1 MSVQVCHTRNN
12 FAPVWCCFSFFLIV
26 QHAGQSMPQ
35 DFPGLVM
42 AQLSPIPISGRI
54 SDQSSHLPVC
64 SVCLLRAGS
73 KSFSAI
79 YLIKLFTHVSVIL
92 VYLVSFVCYFLESS
106 RDFLLYRWTGGSVL
120 LPFTLLGCSVSVATP
135 SPELPWDGPFSGCPW
150 RIKLLT
156 TTVGCPA
163 FTCGSRVSPI
173 PCLFDR
179 LFNFEL
185 F

>member
-1 MSVQVCHTRNN
+1 MQAR
-12 FAPVWCCFSFFLIV
+12 
-26 QHAGQSMPQ
+26 SMPQ

-54 SDQSSHLPVC
+54 SGQASHLPVC

-79 YLIKLFTHVSVIL
+79 YLIKLFTHVSHPSLSCIFCL
-92 VYLVSFVCYFLESS
+92 
-106 RDFLLYRWTGGSVL
+106 L
-120 LPFTLLGCSVSVATP
+120 LPWVFLWFFLIFWRLHSATFTLLGCSVSVATP
-135 SPELPWDGPFSGCPW
+135 SPELIWDGPFSGCPW

-156 TTVGCPA
+156 TNVGCPA
-163 FTCGSRVSPI
+163 STCGSRVSPI

-185 F
+185 FQPIYTA